1 MECLFRER
9 FFFMQALTGG
19 FAEVEDLFYKFGSE
33 YYAYIKKNQRNNDR
47 QTLQSR
53 NSLIGNYT
61 ETWCEMRLRE
71 IAKKKGMYAIKHVI
85 CPEIGLSKHSTAD
98 IAICI
103 SDEKVQ
109 RATNI
114 KLIIEVKMS
123 IVNNY
128 KYISNS
134 EIELIGDYKTHK
146 GTPSILRSDSM
157 LKAIGKAINIRVS
170 GDASTNI
177 PIIIIGNSPIT
188 THYVDKVD
196 FLKTA
201 GVIQGFYS
209 FYPDPSKG
217 QFVNITP
224 GKGFQTIN
232 KFNIFE
238 DIFGAIIDTP
248 MNYFSSMLSRERLGE
263 IITIANAE
271 ESEYQKA
278 VKFLTLIKV

>member
-98 IAICI
+98 SAICI

-134 EIELIGDYKTHK
+134 EIE
-146 GTPSILRSDSM
+146 
-157 LKAIGKAINIRVS
+157 
-170 GDASTNI
+170 
-177 PIIIIGNSPIT
+177 
-188 THYVDKVD
+188 
-196 FLKTA
+196 
-201 GVIQGFYS
+201 
-209 FYPDPSKG
+209 
-217 QFVNITP
+217 
-224 GKGFQTIN
+224 
-232 KFNIFE
+232 
-238 DIFGAIIDTP
+238 
-248 MNYFSSMLSRERLGE
+248 
-263 IITIANAE
+263 
-271 ESEYQKA
+271 
-278 VKFLTLIKV
+278 